1 MTQHNQKELI
11 LTKNVYK
18 EIFEEYYRPLC
29 LFGRKMLSCEKDA
42 EDIVHN
48 IFLSIW
54 ERQMSFTDKN
64 HLKAYLFQA
73 VYNQSLTFIRRQNLM
88 QSMKEEQKEEIDE
101 NNYLKE
107 RIESEVFWEIM
118 KAIGNLPKQCGEVF
132 RLSYI
137 ENLKISEVAERLQIA
152 EETVRSQRLKARKRL
167 REMLKDLFPIC
178 WLIFFSEKK

>member
-1 MTQHNQKELI
+1 MIQHNPKELI

-54 ERQMSFTDKN
+54 ERQMSFIDKN

-88 QSMKEEQKEEIDE
+88 LTMKEGQKEEIDE

-107 RIESEVFWEIM
+107 RIESEVF
-118 KAIGNLPKQCGEVF
+118 

-137 ENLKISEVAERLQIA
+137 ENLKNSEVAERLQIA
-152 EETVRSQRLKARKRL
+152 EETVRFQRLKARKRL

-178 WLIFFSEKK
+178 WFIFFSEKK

>member
-1 MTQHNQKELI
+1 MVQYDNKKFVLTQ
-11 LTKNVYK
+11 NVYR
-18 EIFEEYYRPLC
+18 EIFEEYYKPLC

-54 ERQMSFTDKN
+54 ERQMSFIDKS

-73 VYNQSLTFIRRQNLM
+73 VYNQSLTLIRRQNLM
-88 QSMKEEQKEEIDE
+88 QSIKGEPKEEIDE

-178 WLIFFSEKK
+178 WFIFFSGKK